1 MDLYTQSEK
10 IEICKEIISSLQNF
24 QGKDNT
30 PVNLFNPEYSFVKP
44 LKQLFNEYIHGHN
57 YLKGT
62 LDFVEINKTGFAA
75 LDNDSP
81 KTMNET
87 QSFYCKINKPAPFKF
102 YKLVV
107 QNLKKLPEW
116 HPGKGTPAWI
126 FMDELFLN

>member
-62 LDFVEINKTGFAA
+62 LDFVEINK
-75 LDNDSP
+75 
-81 KTMNET
+81 
-87 QSFYCKINKPAPFKF
+87 KIE
-102 YKLVV
+102 YH
-107 QNLKKLPEW
+107 LPLTKN
-116 HPGKGTPAWI
+116 HKS
-126 FMDELFLN
+126 LFVIRI